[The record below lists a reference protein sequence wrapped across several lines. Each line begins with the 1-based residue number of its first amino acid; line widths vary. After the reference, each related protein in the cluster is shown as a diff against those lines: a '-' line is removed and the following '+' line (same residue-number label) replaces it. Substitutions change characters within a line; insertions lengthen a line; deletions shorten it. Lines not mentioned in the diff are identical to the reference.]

1 MRTISAIALCLM
13 LVFAT
18 TGCAASK
25 IAVVDPARLF
35 QESEP
40 GKAGIEHLK
49 QLEAAMQEQLKTAQG
64 MIEKA
69 PNDEALRARFQKTF
83 VGYQQIVNAEQ
94 QKVVQQINGLM
105 QKTLEDFRTKNGY
118 SVIMNAE
125 GLLAFDPKSDVTK
138 EVIAEMDK
146 TKVTFAPV
154 KLEPITAARRP
165 TTRPLRRLTPATDQS
180 KWQRT
185 WEETASEGYFSPGLL
200 SQGFRLVGGCV
211 PAFLPEHKA
220 HSDVT
225 EWAFT
230 IGMHWAK
237 ASCLGTA
244 HCFWRS
250 PTAQALRDS
259 NRPKV
264 LGRERRARIGMSR
277 GRDVCF
283 RKVCLFPP
291 QRFSSFPA
299 QT

>member
-105 QKTLEDFRTKNGY
+105 QKTLEDFRTRKRLA

-125 GLLAFDPKSDVTK
+125 SLLAFDPKSDVTK

-146 TKVTFAPV
+146 
-154 KLEPITAARRP
+154 
-165 TTRPLRRLTPATDQS
+165 D
-180 KWQRT
+180 
-185 WEETASEGYFSPGLL
+185 
-200 SQGFRLVGGCV
+200 
-211 PAFLPEHKA
+211 
-220 HSDVT
+220 
-225 EWAFT
+225 
-230 IGMHWAK
+230 
-237 ASCLGTA
+237 
-244 HCFWRS
+244 
-250 PTAQALRDS
+250 
-259 NRPKV
+259 
-264 LGRERRARIGMSR
+264 
-277 GRDVCF
+277 
-283 RKVCLFPP
+283 
-291 QRFSSFPA
+291 
-299 QT
+299 

>member
-105 QKTLEDFRTKNGY
+105 QKTL
-118 SVIMNAE
+118 
-125 GLLAFDPKSDVTK
+125 
-138 EVIAEMDK
+138 
-146 TKVTFAPV
+146 
-154 KLEPITAARRP
+154 
-165 TTRPLRRLTPATDQS
+165 
-180 KWQRT
+180 
-185 WEETASEGYFSPGLL
+185 
-200 SQGFRLVGGCV
+200 
-211 PAFLPEHKA
+211 
-220 HSDVT
+220 
-225 EWAFT
+225 
-230 IGMHWAK
+230 
-237 ASCLGTA
+237 
-244 HCFWRS
+244 
-250 PTAQALRDS
+250 
-259 NRPKV
+259 
-264 LGRERRARIGMSR
+264 
-277 GRDVCF
+277 
-283 RKVCLFPP
+283 
-291 QRFSSFPA
+291 
-299 QT
+299 

>member
-49 QLEAAMQEQLKTAQG
+49 QLEAAMQEQLKTAQA

-69 PNDEALRARFQKTF
+69 ANDQALRARFQKTF
-83 VGYQQIVNAEQ
+83 
-94 QKVVQQINGLM
+94 VVQQINGLM

-138 EVIAEMDK
+138 DVIAEMDK

-154 KLEPITAARRP
+154 KLEPITAAP
-165 TTRPLRRLTPATDQS
+165 KADDKAAPKADA
-180 KWQRT
+180 K
-185 WEETASEGYFSPGLL
+185 
-200 SQGFRLVGGCV
+200 
-211 PAFLPEHKA
+211 PE
-220 HSDVT
+220 
-225 EWAFT
+225 
-230 IGMHWAK
+230 AK
-237 ASCLGTA
+237 
-244 HCFWRS
+244 
-250 PTAQALRDS
+250 
-259 NRPKV
+259 K
-264 LGRERRARIGMSR
+264 
-277 GRDVCF
+277 
-283 RKVCLFPP
+283 
-291 QRFSSFPA
+291 
-299 QT
+299 

>member
-138 EVIAEMDK
+138 DVIAEMDK

-154 KLEPITAARRP
+154 KLEPITAAPKADDNRGRNNP
-165 TTRPLRRLTPATDQS
+165 SP
-180 KWQRT
+180 
-185 WEETASEGYFSPGLL
+185 EGG
-200 SQGFRLVGGCV
+200 
-211 PAFLPEHKA
+211 FLPRTPSFPKAFDGGEAARQRSLRNTKA

-225 EWAFT
+225 EWAFAY
-230 IGMHWAK
+230 GN
-237 ASCLGTA
+237 
-244 HCFWRS
+244 
-250 PTAQALRDS
+250 ALRT
-259 NRPKV
+259 K
-264 LGRERRARIGMSR
+264 RA
-277 GRDVCF
+277 
-283 RKVCLFPP
+283 CLCA
-291 QRFSSFPA
+291 A
-299 QT
+299 Q